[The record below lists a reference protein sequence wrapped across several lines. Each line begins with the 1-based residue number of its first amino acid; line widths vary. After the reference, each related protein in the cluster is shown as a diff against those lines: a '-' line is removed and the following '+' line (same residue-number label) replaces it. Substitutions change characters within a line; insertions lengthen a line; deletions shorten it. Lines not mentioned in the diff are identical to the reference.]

1 MGNENESF
9 AEIEERLRRSAI
21 LAKQAFLSAQRA
33 LFDHIFPNDNFDFVI
48 NQWRTQNLFFALDTM
63 TVLGRELY
71 EYPHGTELTYLDVS
85 AGPGFG
91 TEFVADLFG
100 DPNGAVR
107 LKCHALEL
115 STQWERMY
123 PALNSH
129 LSVSAMDLFEVP
141 DDSYDIVASSHVIEH
156 LEPDYAVEFVAK
168 MKRVAKEFAIVVCP
182 YEEPE
187 PRHPSHV
194 HSIDEG
200 FIRRLSPTRFEVLKS
215 FGWNAPHKQSRV
227 VAMLFLR

>member
-1 MGNENESF
+1 MEDKNESPM
-9 AEIEERLRRSAI
+9 AIEDRLRTNTL
-21 LAKQAFLSAQRA
+21 LAKQAFTNAQRA
-33 LFDHIFPNDNFDFVI
+33 LFKHIFPNDDFDFVI
-48 NQWRTQNLFFALDTM
+48 NQWRNQNLFFALDMM
-63 TVLGRELY
+63 TVLGPELHQY
-71 EYPHGTELTYLDVS
+71 SHGTELTYLDVG

-91 TEFVADLFG
+91 TEFIADLFS

-115 STQWERMY
+115 SNQWERMY
-123 PALNSH
+123 PALNQN
-129 LSVSAMDLFEVP
+129 LSVSTNDLFEVP
-141 DDSYDIVASSHVIEH
+141 NDSFDIVTSSHVVEH
-156 LEPDYAVEFVAK
+156 LDP
-168 MKRVAKEFAIVVCP
+168 EFAIEFISKMKKVARKISIIICP

-194 HSIDEG
+194 HSIDKN
-200 FIRRLSPTRFEVLKS
+200 FIKRANPTRYEVIRS